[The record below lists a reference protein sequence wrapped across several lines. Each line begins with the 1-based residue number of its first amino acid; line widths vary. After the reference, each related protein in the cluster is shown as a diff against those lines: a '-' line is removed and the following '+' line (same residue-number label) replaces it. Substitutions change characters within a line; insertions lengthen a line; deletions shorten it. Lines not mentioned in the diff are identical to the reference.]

1 MFVHLPEKS
10 LILLSVTVCG
20 FFLCTVSASDIVS
33 DTQQEEPDAVWDVT
47 LPEQEERSIEN
58 NTAFYAVL
66 NELSRTRSFTDAQI
80 KKLFEVLDKTPDSP
94 FLAANLLS
102 ELRLNNTAGLLTE
115 QFSALAQKHPSRFM
129 LTAIAADLLQMQ
141 KRNQDAIAL
150 LRKAADYLMA
160 AENRDELL
168 HRKPNYAEYILLKLA
183 ILLAMEKDY
192 ESSEKLIQRIASWKN
207 FKDNLFLKQL
217 SLINYAA
224 MRKTASDSRFLW
236 IFPSEKEK
244 MREKFDRTAEEYLK
258 ELAAIQEKGKNV
270 DLRKN
275 NAALSLLAL
284 EKHSGTDSVILGN
297 LLNNPADAS
306 SMLSLA
312 EHYMRQKEPALAARV
327 WKQIFRMTQ
336 NQPLWFYLAY
346 GNALA
351 AAGMTGEAVSLYEL
365 ALLMAPADNNLKLRI
380 GQLLYSEGKYQEALN
395 AVREL
400 PIPTA
405 RYLAALCC
413 HFLGKPEESL
423 KFFKAFFESPQD
435 TGGSAPD
442 YMPFLYAENAE
453 KAKKYRL
460 AEQIARDCLK
470 KNPDSPDALNYLG
483 YTFAERNTNLEE
495 AEKLIRRAL
504 KLKPE
509 NRDYQD
515 SMAWLL
521 YRRKQY
527 KEALEWIEKA
537 MSSEPEKAFSA
548 TVYDHAGDIYYALGD
563 RKNAVRCWK
572 EAVTNYSPE
581 PVDISKILKKI
592 KDAGGKW

>member
-102 ELRLNNTAGLLTE
+102 ELRLNNKAGLLTE

-192 ESSEKLIQRIASWKN
+192 ESSEKLIQRIASWKD

-400 PIPTA
+400 PIPAA

-548 TVYDHAGDIYYALGD
+548 TVYDHAGDIYHALGD

>member
-1 MFVHLPEKS
+1 
-10 LILLSVTVCG
+10 
-20 FFLCTVSASDIVS
+20 
-33 DTQQEEPDAVWDVT
+33 
-47 LPEQEERSIEN
+47 
-58 NTAFYAVL
+58 
-66 NELSRTRSFTDAQI
+66 
-80 KKLFEVLDKTPDSP
+80 
-94 FLAANLLS
+94 
-102 ELRLNNTAGLLTE
+102 
-115 QFSALAQKHPSRFM
+115 
-129 LTAIAADLLQMQ
+129 
-141 KRNQDAIAL
+141 
-150 LRKAADYLMA
+150 
-160 AENRDELL
+160 
-168 HRKPNYAEYILLKLA
+168 
-183 ILLAMEKDY
+183 MEKDY
-192 ESSEKLIQRIASWKN
+192 ESSEKLIQRIASWKD

-380 GQLLYSEGKYQEALN
+380 GQLLYSERKYQEALN

-400 PIPTA
+400 PVPAA

-537 MSSEPEKAFSA
+537 MSSEPEMAFSA